1 LAAAYDAP
9 RVQLC
14 DFPEKLCE
22 KKGQARGDDAAAEK
36 NGHASWKRAAWGVTL
51 QKAMAGLR
59 EPGESRVR
67 YFWTR
72 SSGSCSYPAAATPSS
87 EQRRRRDKDD
97 AEGGGIGVVVARKA
111 NEMDMASYSSL
122 ASSSSS

>member
-1 LAAAYDAP
+1 
-9 RVQLC
+9 
-14 DFPEKLCE
+14 
-22 KKGQARGDDAAAEK
+22 
-36 NGHASWKRAAWGVTL
+36 VTL

-111 NEMDMASYSSL
+111 NEMDMAS
-122 ASSSSS
+122 